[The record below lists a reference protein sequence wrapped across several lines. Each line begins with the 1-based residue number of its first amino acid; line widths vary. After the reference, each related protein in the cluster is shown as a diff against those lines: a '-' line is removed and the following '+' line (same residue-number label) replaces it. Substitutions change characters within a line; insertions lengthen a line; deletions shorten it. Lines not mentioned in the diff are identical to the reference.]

1 MISSAD
7 HFLMGQFV
15 QEKQAVYIS
24 KGLSHVTGGR
34 GVRVD
39 QEVRKNSPS
48 HQGMPKTNI

>member
-24 KGLSHVTGGR
+24 KGLSHVTEGGGEGR
-34 GVRVD
+34 
-39 QEVRKNSPS
+39 P
-48 HQGMPKTNI
+48 GMPKTNI